1 MNIKIMKISLLTSA
15 LFGCIFFFSQFSQA
29 VEINKN
35 RPLEQIENRIENTS
49 KILYQVDFSQQ
60 QNLPQQWRIPGDNP
74 GNISIQNGFLQ
85 IDGRSN
91 AMQPTSILLPS
102 SLEQQQNYR
111 IDVEFSLDQPLN
123 SSRWGSVMYD
133 VVTTQGIIPKTYY
146 QFTVRHDVTAKNGTE
161 FGNRKSNGQWNVIDA
176 KSASALKIGQH
187 NQASIVVHGNRVQH
201 YLNGQL
207 MQDVE
212 IDQQHLRGDIGL
224 SATGIIMKIRKISI
238 SEQNAAL
245 SELKTSASAI
255 QNTAFQ
261 LSAPPTLIQSGIG
274 DVKATSASFTQ
285 ANQYYYQLD
294 SKLRVL
300 DTTGKVI
307 GDLKSLLE
315 TRPKNKIFAFD
326 ISDIRTIDA
335 LKQFVPEDDL
345 SDITLISKDAQILV
359 EAHQKLPALRT
370 ALDLSQYRSSKK
382 RTENLAELV
391 VKTNAAYSKIMIL
404 PAQGLDKPSVSYLQ
418 RRLMTVWTKQNVT
431 DHVQAAT
438 ILTTGVNGI
447 LSQNSNI
454 YAEVL
459 KQFPKNTLLR
469 RPLIIGHRGVPSL
482 EDENT
487 LESATHAVTL
497 GADIIENDI
506 YLTKDQHLVVMHDN
520 TVNRTTKGTGKIE
533 EMTLAEVQQ
542 LRTSH
547 KNYHV
552 PTLAEYFIWL
562 KKNKNTVL
570 MIEIKSSQ
578 PTLVQA
584 LKTEITKYDVVDQ
597 VVTTS
602 FNRDQIQ
609 QVKTNMNHV
618 SAGVLVGSLP
628 NAANKSANVKYLLA
642 DAQKYVASYHPSY
655 RADLVNIF
663 NEAQQRGVSFWP
675 WNLNDTTFKQLYI
688 AGLNGVTTN
697 DIHKYSN
704 WIVDVQANTQMN
716 MKVGQA
722 SAIPLSLK
730 AQNGAMLKALA
741 THFIVLKGSPN
752 HKVENGQL
760 IFTDKGTAYVV
771 AGYSYQIDAQ
781 NTYYL
786 YSQPIKMI
794 VN

>member
-1 MNIKIMKISLLTSA
+1 MKISLLSSA
-15 LFGCIFFFSQFSQA
+15 LFGCIFFFSPFSQA
-29 VEINKN
+29 VEIHKN
-35 RPLEQIENRIENTS
+35 RSLEQTENLTENTT
-49 KILYQVDFSQQ
+49 KILYQVDFVQQ
-60 QNLPQQWRIPGDNP
+60 QTLPQQWRIPGNNP
-74 GNISIQNGFLQ
+74 GNISIQNGVLQ
-85 IDGRSN
+85 IDGRAN
-91 AMQPTSILLPS
+91 DIQPTSILLPS

-133 VVTTQGIIPKTYY
+133 VVTTQGIIPNTYY
-146 QFTVRHDVTAKNGTE
+146 QFTVRSDVTAKNGTE
-161 FGNRKSNGQWNVIDA
+161 FGNRKSNGQWNVIEA
-176 KSASALKIGQH
+176 KSGQTLKEGQSY
-187 NQASIVVHGNRVQH
+187 QASIVVHGNRVQH

-294 SKLRVL
+294 NKLRVL
-300 DTTGKVI
+300 DATGKVI

-326 ISDIRTIDA
+326 IADIRTIDA

-382 RTENLAELV
+382 RPENLAELV

-459 KQFPKNTLLR
+459 KKFPKNTLLR

-584 LKTEITKYDVVDQ
+584 LKAEITKYDVVDQ

>member
-1 MNIKIMKISLLTSA
+1 MKISLLSSA
-15 LFGCIFFFSQFSQA
+15 LFGCIFFFSPFSQA
-29 VEINKN
+29 VEIHKN
-35 RPLEQIENRIENTS
+35 RSLEQTENLTENTT
-49 KILYQVDFSQQ
+49 KILYQVDFVQQ
-60 QNLPQQWRIPGDNP
+60 QTLPQQWRIPGNNP
-74 GNISIQNGFLQ
+74 GNISIQNGVLQ
-85 IDGRSN
+85 IDGRAN
-91 AMQPTSILLPS
+91 DIQPTSILLPS

-133 VVTTQGIIPKTYY
+133 VVTTQGIIPNTYY
-146 QFTVRHDVTAKNGTE
+146 QFTVRSDVTAKNGTE
-161 FGNRKSNGQWNVIDA
+161 FGNRKSNGQWNVIEA
-176 KSASALKIGQH
+176 KSGQTLKEGQSY
-187 NQASIVVHGNRVQH
+187 QASIVVHGNRVQH

-326 ISDIRTIDA
+326 IVDIRTIDA

-382 RTENLAELV
+382 RPENLAELV

-584 LKTEITKYDVVDQ
+584 LKAEITKYDVVDQ

>member
-1 MNIKIMKISLLTSA
+1 MKISLLSSA
-15 LFGCIFFFSQFSQA
+15 LFGCIFFFSPFSKA
-29 VEINKN
+29 VEIHKN
-35 RPLEQIENRIENTS
+35 RLLEQTENLTENTT
-49 KILYQVDFSQQ
+49 KILYQVDFVQQ
-60 QNLPQQWRIPGDNP
+60 QTLPQQWRIPGNNP
-74 GNISIQNGFLQ
+74 GNISIQNSVLQ
-85 IDGRSN
+85 IDGRAN
-91 AMQPTSILLPS
+91 DIQPTSILLPS

-146 QFTVRHDVTAKNGTE
+146 QFTVRSDVTAKNGTE
-161 FGNRKSNGQWNVIDA
+161 FGNRKSNGQWNVIEA
-176 KSASALKIGQH
+176 KSGQTLKEGQSY
-187 NQASIVVHGNRVQH
+187 QASIVVHGNRVQH

-771 AGYSYQIDAQ
+771 VGYSYQIDAQ

>member
-1 MNIKIMKISLLTSA
+1 MKISLLSSA
-15 LFGCIFFFSQFSQA
+15 LFGCIFFFSPFSKA
-29 VEINKN
+29 VEIHKN
-35 RPLEQIENRIENTS
+35 RSLEQTENLTENTT
-49 KILYQVDFSQQ
+49 KILYQVDFVQQ
-60 QNLPQQWRIPGDNP
+60 QTLPQQWRIPGNNP
-74 GNISIQNGFLQ
+74 GNISIQNGVLQ
-85 IDGRSN
+85 IDGRAN
-91 AMQPTSILLPS
+91 DIQPTSILLPS

-133 VVTTQGIIPKTYY
+133 VVTTQGIIPNTYY
-146 QFTVRHDVTAKNGTE
+146 QFTVRSDVTAKNGTE
-161 FGNRKSNGQWNVIDA
+161 FGNRKSNGQWNVIEA
-176 KSASALKIGQH
+176 KSGQTLKEGQSY
-187 NQASIVVHGNRVQH
+187 QASIVVHGNRVQH

-584 LKTEITKYDVVDQ
+584 LKAEITKYDVVDQ

>member
-1 MNIKIMKISLLTSA
+1 MKISPLTSA
-15 LFGCIFFFSQFSQA
+15 LFGCIFVFSQSSLA
-29 VEINKN
+29 VENNKN
-35 RPLEQIENRIENTS
+35 SPLEQTANLTANTA

-60 QNLPQQWRIPGDNP
+60 QTLPQQWRIPGDNP
-74 GNISIQNGFLQ
+74 GNISIQNDFLQ

-161 FGNRKSNGQWNVIDA
+161 FGNRKSNGQWNVIEA
-176 KSASALKIGQH
+176 KSAAAFKTGQH
-187 NQASIVVHGNRVQH
+187 NQASIVVYGNRVQH

-212 IDQQHLRGDIGL
+212 LDQQSLRGDIGL
-224 SATGIIMKIRKISI
+224 SATGVMMNVRKISI
-238 SEQNAAL
+238 SEQNTAL
-245 SELKTSASAI
+245 SQLKTSASAI

-261 LSAPPTLIQSGIG
+261 VSAPPTLIQSGIG

-294 SKLRVL
+294 AKLRVL

-315 TRPKNKIFAFD
+315 NRPQNKIFAFN
-326 ISDIRTIDA
+326 ISDVRTLDA
-335 LKQFVPEDDL
+335 LKNFAQQDDL
-345 SDITLISKDAQILV
+345 SDITLISKDENILLQ
-359 EAHQKLPALRT
+359 AHQNLPALRT
-370 ALDLSQYRSSKK
+370 ALDLSQSKK
-382 RTENLAELV
+382 RPENLAELV
-391 VKTNAAYSKIMIL
+391 SQTTAAYSKIIIL
-404 PAQGLDKPSVSYLQ
+404 PAQWLDKSSVSYLQ
-418 RRLMTVWTKQNVT
+418 RRLMTVWAKHNVT
-431 DHVQAAT
+431 DHVQAAQV
-438 ILTTGVNGI
+438 LMTGVNGI

-454 YAEVL
+454 YADIL

-469 RPLIIGHRGVPSL
+469 QPLIIGHRGVPSL

-487 LESATHAVTL
+487 IESAAHAVML

-542 LRTSH
+542 LRTTH

-552 PTLAEYFIWL
+552 PTLAEYFTWL
-562 KKNKNTVL
+562 KKNKKIVL

-578 PTLVQA
+578 LALVQVLNA
-584 LKTEITKYDVVDQ
+584 EIEKYNVADQ

-609 QVKTNMNHV
+609 LVKTEMNQV
-618 SAGVLVGSLP
+618 PAGVLVGSLP
-628 NAANKSANVKYLLA
+628 NAANKSANVKQVLA

-655 RADLVNIF
+655 RADLVHIF

-675 WNLNDTTFKQLYI
+675 WNLNDATFKQLYV
-688 AGLNGVTTN
+688 AGSNGVTTN
-697 DIHKYSN
+697 DIQKYSN
-704 WIVDVQANTQMN
+704 WVVDVQANTQMN

-730 AQNGAMLKALA
+730 AQNGARLKALA
-741 THFIVLKGSPN
+741 THFIVLQGSPN
-752 HKVENGQL
+752 YKVHNGQL
-760 IFTDKGTAYVV
+760 VFVEAGTAYVL
-771 AGYSYQIDAQ
+771 AAYQYQIDAQ
-781 NTYYL
+781 NAYYL
-786 YSQPIKMI
+786 YSQPIKII

>member
-1 MNIKIMKISLLTSA
+1 MNIKIMKISSLTSV

-91 AMQPTSILLPS
+91 TMQPTSILLPS

-212 IDQQHLRGDIGL
+212 LDQQSLRGDIGL
-224 SATGIIMKIRKISI
+224 SATGVMMNVRKISI
-238 SEQNAAL
+238 SEQNTAL
-245 SELKTSASAI
+245 SQLKTSASAI

-261 LSAPPTLIQSGIG
+261 VSAPPTLIQSGIG

-294 SKLRVL
+294 AKLRVL

-315 TRPKNKIFAFD
+315 NRPQNKIFAFD
-326 ISDIRTIDA
+326 ISDVRALDA
-335 LKQFVPEDDL
+335 LKQFVPQDDL
-345 SDITLISKDAQILV
+345 SDITLISKNENILLQ
-359 EAHQKLPALRT
+359 AHQNLPALRT
-370 ALDLSQYRSSKK
+370 ALDLSQSKK
-382 RTENLAELV
+382 RSENLAELV
-391 VKTNAAYSKIMIL
+391 SQTNASYSKIIIL
-404 PAQGLDKPSVSYLQ
+404 PAQWLDKSSVSYLQ
-418 RRLMTVWTKQNVT
+418 RRLMTVWTKHNVT
-431 DHVQAAT
+431 DHAQAAT
-438 ILTTGVNGI
+438 VLTTGVNGI

-454 YAEVL
+454 YADVL

-469 RPLIIGHRGVPSL
+469 QPLIIGHRGVPSL

-487 LESATHAVTL
+487 LESAAHAVTL

-533 EMTLAEVQQ
+533 EMTLVEVQQ
-542 LRTSH
+542 LRTTH

-552 PTLAEYFIWL
+552 PTLAEYFTWL
-562 KKNKNTVL
+562 KKNKKIVL

-578 PTLVQA
+578 LALVQVLNA
-584 LKTEITKYDVVDQ
+584 EIEKYNVADQ

-609 QVKTNMNHV
+609 LVKTEMNQV
-618 SAGVLVGSLP
+618 PAGVLVGSLP
-628 NAANKSANVKYLLA
+628 NAANKSANVKQVLA

-663 NEAQQRGVSFWP
+663 NEAQQRGVTFWP
-675 WNLNDTTFKQLYI
+675 WNLNDATFKQLYV

-697 DIHKYSN
+697 DMQKYSN

-716 MKVGQA
+716 MKVGQVIT
-722 SAIPLSLK
+722 IPLNLK
-730 AQNGAMLKALA
+730 AQNGAMLKAQA
-741 THFIVLKGSPN
+741 THFVVLKGSPN
-752 HKVENGQL
+752 YKIENGQL
-760 IFTDKGTAYVV
+760 LFTNKGTAYVL
-771 AGYSYQIDAQ
+771 AGYKYQIDAQ
-781 NTYYL
+781 NAYYL

>member
-1 MNIKIMKISLLTSA
+1 MKISLLSSA
-15 LFGCIFFFSQFSQA
+15 LFGCIFFFSPFSQA
-29 VEINKN
+29 VEIHKN
-35 RPLEQIENRIENTS
+35 RSLEQTENLTDNTT
-49 KILYQVDFSQQ
+49 KILYQVDFVQQ
-60 QNLPQQWRIPGDNP
+60 QTLPQQWRIPGNNP
-74 GNISIQNGFLQ
+74 GNISIQNGVLQ
-85 IDGRSN
+85 IDGRAN
-91 AMQPTSILLPS
+91 DIQPTSILLPS

-133 VVTTQGIIPKTYY
+133 VVTAQGIIPKTYY

-161 FGNRKSNGQWNVIDA
+161 FGNRKSNGQWNVIEA
-176 KSASALKIGQH
+176 KSGQTLKEGQSY
-187 NQASIVVHGNRVQH
+187 QASIVVHGNRVQH

-300 DTTGKVI
+300 DATGKVI

-459 KQFPKNTLLR
+459 KKFPKNTLLR

-584 LKTEITKYDVVDQ
+584 LKAEITKYDVVDQ

>member
-1 MNIKIMKISLLTSA
+1 MKISLLSSA
-15 LFGCIFFFSQFSQA
+15 LFGCIFFFSPFSQA
-29 VEINKN
+29 VEIHKN
-35 RPLEQIENRIENTS
+35 RSLEQTENLTENIT
-49 KILYQVDFSQQ
+49 KILYQVDFVQQ
-60 QNLPQQWRIPGDNP
+60 QTLPQQWRIPGNNP
-74 GNISIQNGFLQ
+74 GNISIQNSVLQ
-85 IDGRSN
+85 IDGRAN
-91 AMQPTSILLPS
+91 DIQPTSILLPS

-133 VVTTQGIIPKTYY
+133 VVTTQGIIPNTYY
-146 QFTVRHDVTAKNGTE
+146 QFTVRSDVTAKNGTE
-161 FGNRKSNGQWNVIDA
+161 FGNRKSNGQWNVIEA
-176 KSASALKIGQH
+176 KSGQTLKEGQSY
-187 NQASIVVHGNRVQH
+187 QASIVVHGNRVQH

-584 LKTEITKYDVVDQ
+584 LKAEITKYDVVDQ

>member
-1 MNIKIMKISLLTSA
+1 MKISLLSSA
-15 LFGCIFFFSQFSQA
+15 LFGCIFFFSPFSQA
-29 VEINKN
+29 VEIHKN
-35 RPLEQIENRIENTS
+35 RSLEQTENLTENTT
-49 KILYQVDFSQQ
+49 KILYQVDFVQQ
-60 QNLPQQWRIPGDNP
+60 QTLPQQWRIPGNNP
-74 GNISIQNGFLQ
+74 GNISIQNGVLQ
-85 IDGRSN
+85 IDGRAN
-91 AMQPTSILLPS
+91 DIQPTSILLPS

-146 QFTVRHDVTAKNGTE
+146 QFTVRSDVTAKNGTE
-161 FGNRKSNGQWNVIDA
+161 FGNRKSNGQWNVIEA
-176 KSASALKIGQH
+176 KSGQTLKEGQSY
-187 NQASIVVHGNRVQH
+187 QASIVVHGNRVQH

-294 SKLRVL
+294 NKLRVL
-300 DTTGKVI
+300 DATGKVI

-326 ISDIRTIDA
+326 IADIRTIDA

-382 RTENLAELV
+382 HTENLAELV

-431 DHVQAAT
+431 DHVHAAT

-459 KQFPKNTLLR
+459 KKFPKNTLLR

-584 LKTEITKYDVVDQ
+584 LKAEITKYDVVDQ

-675 WNLNDTTFKQLYI
+675 WNLNDMTFKQLYI

-741 THFIVLKGSPN
+741 THFVVLKGSPN

>member
-1 MNIKIMKISLLTSA
+1 MKISLLSSA
-15 LFGCIFFFSQFSQA
+15 LFGCIFFFSPFSKA
-29 VEINKN
+29 VEIHKN
-35 RPLEQIENRIENTS
+35 RLLEQTENLTENTT
-49 KILYQVDFSQQ
+49 KILYQVDFVQQ
-60 QNLPQQWRIPGDNP
+60 QTLPQQWRIPGNNP
-74 GNISIQNGFLQ
+74 GNISIQNSVLQ
-85 IDGRSN
+85 IDGRAN
-91 AMQPTSILLPS
+91 DIQPTSILLPS

-133 VVTTQGIIPKTYY
+133 VVTTQGIIPNTYY
-146 QFTVRHDVTAKNGTE
+146 QFTVRSDVTAKNGTE
-161 FGNRKSNGQWNVIDA
+161 FGNRKSNGQWNVIEA
-176 KSASALKIGQH
+176 KSGQTLKEGQSY
-187 NQASIVVHGNRVQH
+187 QASIVVHGNRVQH

-584 LKTEITKYDVVDQ
+584 LKAEITKYDVVDQ